1 MAQLPGVF
9 NSTKASEGFKV
20 LDAGW
25 YLAKIVKSE
34 IKPTSDKQGLRLNFQ
49 FKVLE
54 GESDGRIFFLGLN
67 IKNKSEQAMAIS
79 KRQFDD
85 ICEAIDID
93 EDERSDPGF
102 DTSSMHGIP
111 LKVKLKVVEATSQWP
126 AKNEPIAF
134 MGEGEDTGED
144 GEDSPFS

>member
-9 NSTKASEGFKV
+9 NDTKASEGFSV

-25 YLAKIVKSE
+25 YLAQIIKSE
-34 IKPTSDKQGLRLNFQ
+34 IKPTADKQGLRLNFQ
-49 FKVLE
+49 FKVVE
-54 GESDGRIFFLGLN
+54 GDSDGRIFFLGLN

-85 ICEAIDID
+85 ICEAVAID

-111 LKVKLKVVEATSQWP
+111 LKVKLKVVDATSQWP

-134 MGEGEDTGED
+134 ASEDEDISED
-144 GEDSPFS
+144 GDSNPF